1 MTGPEPTMDE
11 LVLALR
17 RALAGMQLYIT
28 KTEARSILTAVLPR
42 VLEGEREACAKVAEE
57 WEPVERLLPLCD
69 DDANRAAHTGQYE
82 AGERIAE
89 AIRARSVHSHID
101 SLLKGET

>member
-42 VLEGEREACAKVAEE
+42 VLEGAREALGSFNLTPDMVVSGTASTITLRVPIATIQK
-57 WEPVERLLPLCD
+57 
-69 DDANRAAHTGQYE
+69 AA
-82 AGERIAE
+82 
-89 AIRARSVHSHID
+89 SVHSHID
-101 SLLKGET
+101 SLLKGETS

>member
-42 VLEGEREACAKVAEE
+42 VLEGVAEARDE
-57 WEPVERLLPLCD
+57 LTLVED
-69 DDANRAAHTGQYE
+69 ISSFTAEQRAGCVS
-82 AGERIAE
+82 
-89 AIRARSVHSHID
+89 RARARLTHID